1 MKNERNTYL
10 VSKAL
15 KSFVLAS
22 ILTAAA
28 GQLASTFDA
37 IVLAQFEGSEAVSAL
52 SLVMPVTTF
61 ISCLGLLM
69 AFGGNALAARA
80 IGRHDLKGASAI
92 FSTAIWSILTLGVI
106 FSLLMYAGIP
116 AIMRIVT
123 DEPELRQLPAEY
135 LSIYVLGAWLEML
148 NYALCLFVA
157 TDGHPRRVTL
167 SVFIGVLTNVVV
179 DILAVGFFEWGIRGV
194 AFGTLAQF
202 AINILLLGLYLRHP
216 SCSYQLMWPGNKL
229 RKLFVENV
237 QEGAPVTISNI
248 LMAITVLLLNN
259 IVFDAQGDRGLFFWS
274 ICLQMLLISVVF
286 INGVMEALFA
296 IGGVMVGEHDLQ
308 GFSLLSRRALLTVSV
323 LVSLLI
329 VLMWIPDAV
338 GIMFGVKTSQEMVAV
353 NHVLRIFSLLF
364 LPFALTLTLVAVY
377 QVLERMVLS
386 VVIVIGQLAVLVVTA
401 GLFSY
406 NAPDYIWYGFP
417 LAGFA
422 FLGAQLL
429 YSYFTSRRQDCRVS
443 GLTLIPYSEGGHA
456 LDCSVPY
463 DSNRVSDTLG
473 HIATFF
479 EETGV
484 NQHTAFDLNLCLEE
498 LMTNIA
504 EHSTGHVVHH
514 SFDVHV
520 FVRDQHVRVALK
532 DGGRPFDPVKTGR
545 AATTDLKDDDI
556 PNLGLR
562 IAANIV
568 TDISYKYMYGL
579 NIVFI
584 KI

>member
-1 MKNERNTYL
+1 MENSRNTYL

-28 GQLASTFDA
+28 GQLASTLDA

-52 SLVMPVTTF
+52 SLVMPVTSF
-61 ISCLGLLM
+61 IACFGLLLT
-69 AFGGNALAARA
+69 FGANALAARA
-80 IGRHDLKGASAI
+80 IGHHELNKTSSI
-92 FSTAIWSILTLGVI
+92 FSTAIWSILTLGVL

-116 AIMRIVT
+116 AMMRIVT
-123 DEPELRQLPAEY
+123 DEPELRVLPAEY

-167 SVFIGVLTNVVV
+167 SVFIGVLINVVV
-179 DILAVGFFEWGIRGV
+179 DILAVGWFEWGIRGV

-202 AINILLLGLYLRHP
+202 AVNILLLGLYLRHP
-216 SCSYQLMWPGNKL
+216 SCSYRLVWPAGKL

-248 LMAITVLLLNN
+248 LMAVTVLFLNN
-259 IVFDAQGDRGLFFWS
+259 IVFDAQGDKGLFFWS

-296 IGGVMVGEHDLQ
+296 IGGVMVGEHDLN
-308 GFSLLSRRALLTVSV
+308 GFSLLSRRALLMVSV

-338 GIMFGVKTSQEMVAV
+338 GIIFGVEASQELAAV

-377 QVLERMVLS
+377 QALERMVLS
-386 VVIVIGQLAVLVVTA
+386 VVIVIGQLIMLVLTA
-401 GLFSY
+401 GFFAH

-422 FLGAQLL
+422 FLSAQLL
-429 YSYFTSRRQDCRVS
+429 YSYVTSRRQDCRIS
-443 GLTLIPYSEGGHA
+443 GLTLIPYSEGGHS

-473 HIATFF
+473 QIATFF
-479 EETGV
+479 ETTGV
-484 NQHTAFDLNLCLEE
+484 DHHTAFNLNLCLEE

-504 EHSTGHVVHH
+504 EHSTGHIVHH

-520 FVRDQHVRVALK
+520 FVRDQHVRVVLK
-532 DGGRPFDPVKTGR
+532 DGGRPFDPVKAGR
-545 AATTDLKDDDI
+545 AAKTDLKDDDI

-579 NIVFI
+579 NIVLI
-584 KI
+584 KM

>member
-1 MKNERNTYL
+1 MENSRNTYL

-28 GQLASTFDA
+28 GQLASTLDA

-52 SLVMPVTTF
+52 SLVMPVTSF
-61 ISCLGLLM
+61 IACFGLLLT
-69 AFGGNALAARA
+69 FGANALAARA
-80 IGRHDLKGASAI
+80 IGHHELNKTSSI
-92 FSTAIWSILTLGVI
+92 FSTAIWSILTLGVL

-116 AIMRIVT
+116 AMMRIVT
-123 DEPELRQLPAEY
+123 DEPELRVLPAEY

-167 SVFIGVLTNVVV
+167 SVFIGVLINVVV
-179 DILAVGFFEWGIRGV
+179 DILAVGWFEWGIRGV

-202 AINILLLGLYLRHP
+202 AVNILLLGLYLRHP
-216 SCSYQLMWPGNKL
+216 SCSYRLVWPAGKL

-248 LMAITVLLLNN
+248 LMAVTVLFLNN
-259 IVFDAQGDRGLFFWS
+259 IVFDAQGDKGLFFWS

-296 IGGVMVGEHDLQ
+296 IGGVMVGEHDLN
-308 GFSLLSRRALLTVSV
+308 GFSLLSRRALLMVSV

-338 GIMFGVKTSQEMVAV
+338 GIIFGVEASQELAAV

-377 QVLERMVLS
+377 QALERMVLS
-386 VVIVIGQLAVLVVTA
+386 VVIVIGQLIMLVLTA
-401 GLFSY
+401 GFFAH

-422 FLGAQLL
+422 FLSAQLL
-429 YSYFTSRRQDCRVS
+429 YSYVTSRRQDCRIS
-443 GLTLIPYSEGGHA
+443 GLTLIPYSEGGHS

-473 HIATFF
+473 QIATFF
-479 EETGV
+479 ETTGV
-484 NQHTAFDLNLCLEE
+484 DHHTAFNLNLCLEE

-504 EHSTGHVVHH
+504 EHSTGHIVHH

>member
-1 MKNERNTYL
+1 MENKRNTYI

-15 KSFVLAS
+15 KGFVLAS

-37 IVLAQFEGSEAVSAL
+37 IVLAQFDGPEAVSAL

-92 FSTAIWSILTLGVI
+92 FSTAIWSILTLGVL

-116 AIMRIVT
+116 SIMRIVT
-123 DEPELRQLPAEY
+123 DEPELRALPAEY

-179 DILAVGFFEWGIRGV
+179 DILAVGFFGWGIQGV

-202 AINILLLGLYLRHP
+202 AVNILLLGIYLRHP
-216 SCSYQLMWPGNKL
+216 SCSYRLMWPGNKL

-259 IVFDAQGDRGLFFWS
+259 IIFDAQGDRGLFFWS

-308 GFSLLSRRALLTVSV
+308 GFSLLSRRALLTVSM

-386 VVIVIGQLAVLVVTA
+386 VVIVIGQLAVLVFTA
-401 GLFSY
+401 GIFSH

-429 YSYFTSRRQDCRVS
+429 YSYVTSRRQDCRIS
-443 GLTLIPYSEGGHA
+443 GLTLIPYSEGGHS

-473 HIATFF
+473 QIATFF
-479 EETGV
+479 EATGV
-484 NQHTAFDLNLCLEE
+484 DHHTAFDLNLCLEE

-532 DGGRPFDPVKTGR
+532 DGGRPFDPVKAGR